1 MTTITHEYFQLTR
14 EYKAKY
20 GERTIVLLQVGA
32 FFEVY
37 ALKNTNGECIQSNI
51 LEFSQI
57 CQLTVS
63 EKSITMDNLPIM
75 MAGFRDYSLEKYI
88 QKLSDAGYTSVVYV
102 QEKKGKQMTRVL
114 ESVYSAG
121 TNILYDTDSN
131 QQISNN
137 IMCIWVEKYRPI
149 RNGIKDTFVCGVA
162 VANIFTGKSSIFE
175 YQQPYYL
182 NPTTFDELERCISTY
197 CPSEIIINS
206 TTLDKRTVETI
217 LHYSGAKS
225 AIVHISTPDND
236 LASRDNTEILTRCSQ
251 QKYIHHILSTFFGE
265 DSVSVC
271 VEFQTNNIA
280 TQAFCYLLHFIQEH
294 NPNLVRKMELPL
306 FSNTS
311 KTVLLANHTLKQ
323 LNIIDDFSFDGKQ
336 TGQFS
341 SVLSFLNK
349 CCSPMGKRVFQ
360 HQLIH
365 PTTDIEWLHQEYR
378 ITECFLQPENLPLI
392 PVFRKHLGELRDLE
406 KICRQLVMKKLY
418 PGSMFHLYK
427 SLEIIQQLS
436 VCLAESGEIQEY
448 LAKYCQGILPP
459 DSTIPAHGNIAE
471 QTVFSVLQYIDRY
484 LDIQKCS
491 GCQTIHV
498 FEDIII
504 RKGISQD
511 LDNTI
516 SEYEENLAHFH
527 KIRDWL
533 NTLLRSSENGNSAKE
548 TEYIKVHTTEKSGN
562 SLQITKKRAS
572 VLKTLLKGI
581 SDQTVRLAGGL
592 HFIVSDIKITSVSA
606 SADEI
611 EIPCLAKI
619 CKSILSLKDKINE
632 KMSAVYLAFLGDF
645 ETDCFSK
652 IEYVAKYISAVD
664 VLQCKA
670 YIARTYNYCKP
681 VIMAPSS
688 RENPGTSFVDA
699 KGLRHVL
706 IEHLQKN
713 EIYVANDIHLA
724 RTPEVGTTESVRDL
738 SGDDLSSKDKAGDG
752 LSSKDKGESCE
763 TGILL
768 YGTNAVGKTSLIR
781 ALGIAVIMA
790 QAGLYVPCSQ
800 FVYRPYTAI
809 YSRILGV
816 DNLFKGLSTFAVEM
830 SELRMI
836 LRSADECS
844 LVLGDELC
852 SGTETESA
860 LSIFMAGLMELHRK
874 SVSFIFATHFHEII
888 HFDEMRDLGKVA
900 LKHMAVH
907 YDREQDCLVY
917 DRVLRDGPGNRMYGL
932 EVCKSLYLPED
943 FLEQAYKI
951 RSKYYPTA
959 RGELAHPVASTYSPD
974 KIRGICEMCRSELG
988 AETHHMAPQNEAD
1001 DRGFIGTFH
1010 KNHPANL
1017 MSLCSKCHEK
1027 EHGPTVDVKKKVV
1040 RKKTTKGYIPTL
1052 VPKSEIVN

>member
-1 MTTITHEYFQLTR
+1 M
-14 EYKAKY
+14 
-20 GERTIVLLQVGA
+20 
-32 FFEVY
+32 
-37 ALKNTNGECIQSNI
+37 N
-51 LEFSQI
+51 
-57 CQLTVS
+57 
-63 EKSITMDNLPIM
+63 
-75 MAGFRDYSLEKYI
+75 
-88 QKLSDAGYTSVVYV
+88 
-102 QEKKGKQMTRVL
+102 
-114 ESVYSAG
+114 
-121 TNILYDTDSN
+121 
-131 QQISNN
+131 
-137 IMCIWVEKYRPI
+137 
-149 RNGIKDTFVCGVA
+149 
-162 VANIFTGKSSIFE
+162 
-175 YQQPYYL
+175 
-182 NPTTFDELERCISTY
+182 
-197 CPSEIIINS
+197 
-206 TTLDKRTVETI
+206 
-217 LHYSGAKS
+217 
-225 AIVHISTPDND
+225 
-236 LASRDNTEILTRCSQ
+236 
-251 QKYIHHILSTFFGE
+251 
-265 DSVSVC
+265 
-271 VEFQTNNIA
+271 
-280 TQAFCYLLHFIQEH
+280 
-294 NPNLVRKMELPL
+294 
-306 FSNTS
+306 
-311 KTVLLANHTLKQ
+311 
-323 LNIIDDFSFDGKQ
+323 
-336 TGQFS
+336 
-341 SVLSFLNK
+341 
-349 CCSPMGKRVFQ
+349 
-360 HQLIH
+360 
-365 PTTDIEWLHQEYR
+365 
-378 ITECFLQPENLPLI
+378 
-392 PVFRKHLGELRDLE
+392 
-406 KICRQLVMKKLY
+406 
-418 PGSMFHLYK
+418 
-427 SLEIIQQLS
+427 
-436 VCLAESGEIQEY
+436 
-448 LAKYCQGILPP
+448 
-459 DSTIPAHGNIAE
+459 
-471 QTVFSVLQYIDRY
+471 
-484 LDIQKCS
+484 
-491 GCQTIHV
+491 CQTIQV

-504 RKGISQD
+504 RKGISID

-516 SEYEENLAHFH
+516 SEYESNISNFH

-533 NTLLRSSENGNSAKE
+533 NTLLRSSENSNSSRD

-572 VLKTLLKGI
+572 MLKTLLKGI
-581 SDQTVRLAGGL
+581 SDQTVRLDGGL
-592 HFIVSDIKITSVSA
+592 HFIISDIKITSASS

-611 EIPCLAKI
+611 EIPCLSKI

-632 KMSAVYLAFLGDF
+632 KMSAVYLEFLGDF

-652 IEYVAKYISAVD
+652 IEYLAKYISAID

-681 VIMAPSS
+681 VIAASQD
-688 RENPGTSFVDA
+688 ENQGPSFVDA

-724 RTPEVGTTESVRDL
+724 RSSGVVRGL
-738 SGDDLSSKDKAGDG
+738 SGDDG
-752 LSSKDKGESCE
+752 LSSKEKVAIPDNPMSDE

-781 ALGIAVIMA
+781 ALGIAIIMA
-790 QAGLYVPCSQ
+790 QAGIYVPCSQ
-800 FVYRPYTAI
+800 FVFRPYNAI

-974 KIRGICEMCRSELG
+974 KIRGICEMCKTELG
-988 AETHHMAPQNEAD
+988 AETHHIAPQNAAD
-1001 DRGFIGTFH
+1001 DQGFIGTFH

-1017 MSLCSKCHEK
+1017 MSLCSKCHDAAHSPINE
-1027 EHGPTVDVKKKVV
+1027 VKKKVV
-1040 RKKTTKGYIPTL
+1040 RKKTTKGFAII
-1052 VPKSEIVN
+1052 SEKAATGI

>member
-20 GERTIVLLQVGA
+20 GDRTIVLLQVGA

-37 ALKNTNGECIQSNI
+37 ALKNTTGELVNSRPIERGTSASGRIGEVSYENSNM

-88 QKLSDAGYTSVVYV
+88 QKLSDAGYTAVVYV
-102 QEKKGKQMTRVL
+102 QEKKGKQITRVL

-137 IMCIWVEKYRPI
+137 IMCVWVEKYRPI

-206 TTLDKRTVETI
+206 TTLDRRTVETI
-217 LHYSGAKS
+217 LQYSGVKS
-225 AIVHISTPDND
+225 AIVHISTCDDADIGPQSNM
-236 LASRDNTEILTRCSQ
+236 EILTRCSQ

-271 VEFQTNNIA
+271 SEFQTNNIA

-306 FSNTS
+306 FSNSS
-311 KTVLLANHTLKQ
+311 KTVILANHTLKQ
-323 LNIIDDFSFDGKQ
+323 LNIIDDASIDGKQ
-336 TGQFS
+336 PGHFS

-349 CCSPMGKRVFQ
+349 CCSPMGKRAFQ

-365 PTTDIEWLHQEYR
+365 PTTDIEWLNQEYR
-378 ITECFLQPENLPLI
+378 ITECFLKPENLPLI
-392 PVFRKHLGELRDLE
+392 PVFRKYLGELRDLE

-418 PGSMFHLYK
+418 PGSMYHLYK
-427 SLEIIQQLS
+427 SLEIIQQMS

-448 LAKYCQGILPP
+448 LVKCCQGVLPP
-459 DSTIPAHGNIAE
+459 DIKNSSVNLID
-471 QTVFSVLQYIDRY
+471 QTVFSVLQYIDQY
-484 LDIQKCS
+484 LDIQKCMN
-491 GCQTIHV
+491 CQTIQV

-504 RKGISQD
+504 RKGISID

-516 SEYEENLAHFH
+516 SEYEENIANFH

-533 NTLLRSSENGNSAKE
+533 NTLLRSSENGNTSRE
-548 TEYIKVHTTEKSGN
+548 TEYIKVHITEKSGN

-572 VLKTLLKGI
+572 ILKTLLKGI
-581 SDQTVRLAGGL
+581 SDQTVRLDGGL
-592 HFIVSDIKITSVSA
+592 HFIVSDIKITSVSS

-632 KMSAVYLAFLGDF
+632 KMSAVYLEFLSNF

-652 IEYVAKYISAVD
+652 IEYLAKYISAVD

-681 VIMAPSS
+681 FIASFP
-688 RENPGTSFVDA
+688 ETTCPSFVDA

-713 EIYVANDIHLA
+713 EIYVANDIHLGKYHNA
-724 RTPEVGTTESVRDL
+724 NISESD
-738 SGDDLSSKDKAGDG
+738 
-752 LSSKDKGESCE
+752 E

-781 ALGIAVIMA
+781 ALGIAIIMA

-800 FVYRPYTAI
+800 FVFRPYTAI

-836 LRSADECS
+836 LRSADEYS

-888 HFDEMRDLGKVA
+888 HFDEMRELSKVA

-951 RSKYYPTA
+951 RTKYYPTA

-974 KIRGICEMCRSELG
+974 KIRGICEMCRIELG
-988 AETHHMAPQNEAD
+988 AETHHITPQNLAD

-1017 MSLCSKCHEK
+1017 MSLCEKCHAK
-1027 EHGPTVDVKKKVV
+1027 EHTPAVEVKKKVV
-1040 RKKTTKGYIPTL
+1040 RKKTTKGYVAITDKTL
-1052 VPKSEIVN
+1052 DK